1 MDLLL
6 LLPCDRS
13 AEGYTEDE
21 GQAKVESLNNNKS
34 YSLLSCVWQAL
45 YQDLMSA
52 SDPCPIGWVLLSAV
66 LQTRKP
72 RLGGAK

>member
-1 MDLLL
+1 M
-6 LLPCDRS
+6 RAAAGS

-34 YSLLSCVWQAL
+34 YSLLRYMWQAL

-52 SDPCPIGWVLLSAV
+52 SDVL
-66 LQTRKP
+66 
-72 RLGGAK
+72 